1 MSTYEKPIKWIANNR
16 ARGIATSEAVNSIF
30 PEGVFEQARSFH
42 RQIPGYRPSPLRT
55 LPGLASMLSVGGIW
69 VKDESQR
76 LNLNSFKVLGGSFA
90 IYQFIRSELGLDDED
105 LSYDELVSEATR
117 AKIGELTF
125 ATATDGNHGR
135 GVAWGASKLGCNAK
149 IYVHKD
155 TSIARIRA
163 IEEYGAD
170 VRVVDGNY
178 DDAVRQATVDA
189 DANGWQIISD
199 TSWEGYTDI
208 PSWVMQGYTTMLS
221 EAQEQLAGTG
231 IIKPTHVFVQAGV
244 GALAAATTGFYSSR
258 FGADRPT
265 TVVVEPSHAECL
277 YHSAKIA
284 DGKPHDVTGDLQTIM
299 AGLAC
304 GEPSEI
310 AWDVL
315 WDTVDAFVSCPDYV
329 AAKGM
334 RVYGV
339 PLHDDPFIVSGES
352 GAVTLGALM
361 FAADYAE
368 FHELKEYIGL
378 GPDSQIL
385 LLNSEGNT
393 DPEYFRRVVWEGANS
408 VPEEYRWS
416 PEVEVLTAP

>member
-1 MSTYEKPIKWIANNR
+1 MSTHQKPIEWIANPR
-16 ARGIATSEAVNSIF
+16 AREVAHSSAVEAVF
-30 PEGVFEQARSFH
+30 PSGVFEQARGFH
-42 RQIPGYRPSPLRT
+42 RQIPGYRPSPLRN
-55 LPGLASMLSVGGIW
+55 LSSLAAMLSVGGIW
-69 VKDESQR
+69 VKDESAR

-90 IYQFIRSELGLDDED
+90 IYQFIKSKLGLED
-105 LSYDELVSEATR
+105 QNLTYDELVSESTK
-117 AKIGELTF
+117 AKVGEITF

-135 GVAWGASKLGCNAK
+135 GVAWGASKLGCRAV

-163 IEEYGAD
+163 IETYGAE

-178 DDAVRQATVDA
+178 DDAVRQASTDA
-189 DANGWQIISD
+189 AANGWQVISD

-231 IIKPTHVFVQAGV
+231 IVKPTHVFVQAGV

-265 TVVVEPSHAECL
+265 TVVVEPAEAKCL
-277 YHSAKIA
+277 LHSAQIG
-284 DGKPHDVTGDLQTIM
+284 DGQPHDVHGDLQTIM

-304 GEPSEI
+304 GEPSPI

-315 WDTVDAFVSCPDYV
+315 WDTVDAFVACPDYV

-339 PLHDDPFIVSGES
+339 PLQGDPFIVSGES

-361 FAADYAE
+361 FASDYAE
-368 FHELKEYIGL
+368 FHDLKEYIGL

-385 LLNSEGNT
+385 LINSEGNT

-408 VPEEYRWS
+408 SPEEYRWS
-416 PEVEVLTAP
+416 PELEILD

>member
-1 MSTYEKPIKWIANNR
+1 MNTYEKPIEWVANRR
-16 ARGIATSEAVNSIF
+16 ARTIASSEAVSAVF
-30 PEGVFEQARSFH
+30 PPGVFEQARSFH

-55 LPGLASMLSVGGIW
+55 LPGLAAMLGVGGIW

-90 IYQFIRSELGLDDED
+90 IYQFIRRELGLEGED
-105 LSYDELVSEATR
+105 LSYSDLVNEATR
-117 AKIGELTF
+117 EKIGNITF

-135 GVAWGASKLGCNAK
+135 GVAWGASKLGCKAI

-155 TSIARIRA
+155 TSVPRIRA
-163 IEEYGAD
+163 IEDYGAE
-170 VRVVDGNY
+170 VRVVNGNY
-178 DDAVRQATVDA
+178 DDAVRQASLDA

-208 PSWVMQGYTTMLS
+208 PGWVMQGYTTMLS

-265 TVVVEPSHAECL
+265 TVVVEPSEAKCL
-277 YHSAKIA
+277 YHSARIG
-284 DGKPHDVTGDLQTIM
+284 DGAPHDVTGELHTIM

-304 GEPSEI
+304 GEPSPI
-310 AWDVL
+310 AWDIL

-339 PLHDDPFIVSGES
+339 PLHGDPFIVSGES
-352 GAVTLGALM
+352 GAVTLGTLM

-385 LLNSEGNT
+385 LINSEGNT
-393 DPEYFRRVVWEGANS
+393 DPDYFRRVVWEGANS
-408 VPEEYRWS
+408 VPGEYRWS
-416 PEVEVLTAP
+416 PEVEVLT